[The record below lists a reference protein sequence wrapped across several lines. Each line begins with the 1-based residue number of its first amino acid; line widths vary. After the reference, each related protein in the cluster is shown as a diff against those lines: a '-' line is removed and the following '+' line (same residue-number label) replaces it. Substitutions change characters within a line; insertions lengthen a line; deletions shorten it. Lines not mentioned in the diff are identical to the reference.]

1 VDLALKSFLGGIS
14 LVRGDHLDE
23 SEAARVLGMGIA
35 HDVALLDLTVLLEET
50 RDLFLRERGVDARD
64 EEVGARVD
72 AVVFLAV
79 ALAVA
84 VVGRRAA
91 AARVSTGARQR

>member
-35 HDVALLDLTVLLEET
+35 HDVAL

-91 AARVSTGARQR
+91 AARVSTGARQT